1 MRAFFKLLQII
12 LMLAGVI
19 LLSVLAASPFN
30 ESLADGVSRSAEAV
44 KNELSAFRAA
54 SFEGIDEK

>member
-1 MRAFFKLLQII
+1 M
-12 LMLAGVI
+12 
-19 LLSVLAASPFN
+19 LSVLAASPFN